1 MSVFATKREALDYLA
16 ERIVAEAKGE
26 NIPLSEIERKMLYFS
41 ETDWTLPEIKSVN
54 EIFEQNYDDNE
65 YERKIAG
72 LISRIVAENRGQ
84 GDEEKAAAW
93 AAAST
98 KLSEGDYYLLVMF
111 DMATSFSDGLSNSYI
126 PALNAPSVRPPHDI
140 LKLWIV
146 GFVAVFG
153 ILGIMLLWSWLY
165 GHAGPRFQSLSDW
178 IFDRNRSWIVGL
190 IIGAILFGF
199 ALKSR
204 R

>member
-41 ETDWTLPEIKSVN
+41 ETDWTLHEIKSVN

-65 YERKIAG
+65 YELKIAG

-93 AAAST
+93 AAAIT

-111 DMATSFSDGLSNSYI
+111 DMATSFSDDLPNSYI

-146 GFVAVFG
+146 AFVAVLG

-165 GHAGPRFQSLSDW
+165 GHAGPRFQSLSNW
-178 IFDRNRSWIVGL
+178 IFDLNRSWIVGL

>member
-1 MSVFATKREALDYLA
+1 MQAFHGGREAKEFLIS
-16 ERIVAEAKGE
+16 EIVAEAQRE
-26 NIPLSEIERKMLYFS
+26 NAPLSEIERKMLYFS

-65 YERKIAG
+65 YELKIAG

-93 AAAST
+93 AAAIT

-111 DMATSFSDGLSNSYI
+111 DMATSFSDDLPNSYI

-140 LKLWIV
+140 LSSGSSHL
-146 GFVAVFG
+146 
-153 ILGIMLLWSWLY
+153 
-165 GHAGPRFQSLSDW
+165 
-178 IFDRNRSWIVGL
+178 
-190 IIGAILFGF
+190 
-199 ALKSR
+199 
-204 R
+204 